1 MDITTAQ
8 VQEAA
13 RQLRLI
19 VDRPAIATQDLTKGT
34 RFARKELTSNLPDG
48 YVAIIDNRNKT
59 TYTRMPLE
67 TFKTLLTIYGDQFRK
82 GDAPKLLKKIMVN
95 RQLFT
100 SNAKFLDI
108 VQGQGESIPFFEA
121 KPRQKVKKKV
131 TLKGKQKKLG
141 VKAKPPETKPVI
153 VPIEGNEDFFTI
165 DGVFYGY
172 DEEDNEVLNDD
183 LEPVGISITSMRPMT
198 VNDIEWYNS
207 GLEDKHYRNPNYKGS
222 GKKSVMKVEP
232 VVFPNLL
239 PQPTLQAE
247 ARKPQPKY
255 TRYPQLPP
263 EYYWGQELSGGGYT
277 GTPSPVEGSEVIYK
291 KSDNK
296 RLDSIDVMWS
306 TDDKVLYDEN
316 LDEIEYASIG
326 KRIRD
331 AEFFNKSLR

>member
-19 VDRPAIATQDLTKGT
+19 VDRPPIATQDLTKGT
-34 RFARKELTSNLPDG
+34 RFARKELASNLPDG
-48 YVAIIDNRNKT
+48 YVAIVDDRNKA

-67 TFKTLLTIYGDQFRK
+67 TFKTLLTLYGDQIRK
-82 GDAPKLLKKIMVN
+82 GEGPKLLKKIMVN

-108 VQGQGESIPFFEA
+108 VQGHGESIPFIEA
-121 KPRQKVKKKV
+121 KPQIARQPVKKKV

-141 VKAKPPETKPVI
+141 VKAKPPENKLVI
-153 VPIEGNEDFFTI
+153 KYEDNPDFFYI
-165 DGVFYGY
+165 DGVIYYY
-172 DEEDNEVLNDD
+172 DEDDNEVLND
-183 LEPVGISITSMRPMT
+183 EIVPVGISITTMRPMT
-198 VNDIEWYNS
+198 VDDIEFYNT
-207 GLEDKHYRNPNYKGS
+207 GLENKHYTNPNYKGS
-222 GKKSVMKVEP
+222 GKKSVMKRDK
-232 VVFPNLL
+232 VVFPDLS
-239 PQPTLQAE
+239 PQPTLV
-247 ARKPQPKY
+247 KPQPKY

-263 EYYWGQELSGGGYT
+263 GYYWGQELSGGGYT
-277 GTPSPVEGSEVIYK
+277 GIPSPVEGSEVIYK

-296 RLDSIDVMWS
+296 RLRSVDVMWS
-306 TDDKVLYDEN
+306 TDDKVLYNEN

-331 AEFFNKSLR
+331 AEFDNKSLR